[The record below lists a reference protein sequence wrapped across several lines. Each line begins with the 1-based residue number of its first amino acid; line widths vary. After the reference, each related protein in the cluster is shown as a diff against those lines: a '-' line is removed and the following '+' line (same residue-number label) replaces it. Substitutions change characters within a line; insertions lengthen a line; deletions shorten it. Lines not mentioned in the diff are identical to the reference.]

1 MKHVIVGTAGHIDH
15 GKSALVRALTGTDP
29 DRLKEEKERGITID
43 LGFAFLTDPERLT
56 LGFVDVPGH
65 ERFVKNML
73 AGAGGID
80 MVVLVVAAD
89 ESVMPQTRE
98 HFEICRLLRVKKGVV
113 VITKVDLV
121 DPELREIAAMEVNEL
136 TKGSFLE
143 GAQTVYV
150 SSKTGEGVDELKHV
164 LMEVAAGIAGRPSD
178 GLFRLPVDRVFTMK
192 GFGAV
197 ATGTLTSGSLAVDE
211 EVEVLPSGARARVR
225 GLQVHGETV
234 ERALAGQRT
243 AVNLQGIE
251 LSQVVRGDT
260 LARPG
265 TLLPSRMLDAELE
278 VLASSP
284 TPIKDL
290 ARVHLHIGT
299 AVVVARVRVLGNEV
313 AVTPGTRGP
322 VQFRLETPV
331 VATASDRFI
340 VRRYSPLETL
350 GGGRVLD
357 PTPMKHSVTSPD
369 VVKQLAALGSGDRV
383 DKAALFV
390 AEAGARGLQGSDLAR
405 RLGIDEASLA
415 KLVQELVQQER
426 AFRVSEKPPLL
437 LAPEAVSQISE
448 GILRE
453 LKAFHKANP
462 LREGM
467 PRGEL
472 REKATSRAPMEVFEW
487 SLGRMVDEG
496 KLRTVKDWVASS
508 DHRIELSSEEADARS
523 FLGDAFL
530 QARYQPSALAE
541 IASQNRR
548 DLKLLQRIARLLIQE
563 GTLVKVAEG
572 MVFHR
577 DALEELKRSVQQ
589 QKEKR
594 PKIDVAFFKDLAG
607 VTRKHAIPLLEWL
620 DREHVTRRVGS
631 ERVIL

>member
-29 DRLKEEKERGITID
+29 DRLKEEKERGITIG
-43 LGFAFLTDPERLT
+43 LGFAFLTDPERIT

-80 MVVLVVAAD
+80 MVMLVVAAD

-121 DPELREIAAMEVNEL
+121 EPELREIAAMEMSEL
-136 TKGSFLE
+136 AKGSFLE
-143 GAQTVYV
+143 EAQTIYV
-150 SSKTGEGVDELKHV
+150 SSKTGTGIDELKRV
-164 LMEVAAGIAGRPSD
+164 LFDIAAGVDSRPAD

-197 ATGTLTSGSLAVDE
+197 VTGTLTSGSLAVDE
-211 EVEVLPSGARARVR
+211 EVEVLPRGTKARVR
-225 GLQVHGETV
+225 GLQVHGAAED
-234 ERALAGQRT
+234 RALAGQRT

-251 LSQVVRGDT
+251 MSEVVRGDT

-265 TLLPSRMLDAELE
+265 TLLPSLMLDAELE

-284 TPIKDL
+284 TPVKDL

-299 AVVVARVRVLGNEV
+299 AVAVARVRVLGNQGTV
-313 AVTPGTRGP
+313 APGTHAL

-331 VATASDRFI
+331 VAAALDRFI
-340 VRRYSPLETL
+340 IRRYSPLETL

-357 PTPMKHSVTSPD
+357 PSPPKHSVTSRD
-369 VVKQLAALGSGDRV
+369 VVERLAALRSGDRV
-383 DKAALFV
+383 EACALFI
-390 AEAGARGLQGSDLAR
+390 ATSGPRGLDGAVLAR
-405 RLGIDEASLA
+405 RLGIDDASLA
-415 KLVQELVQQER
+415 KLVEVLLSNER
-426 AFRVSEKPPLL
+426 VFRVSEKPLL
-437 LAPEAVSQISE
+437 FLAPETAEQISAQ
-448 GILRE
+448 ILME
-453 LKAFHKANP
+453 LKSFQKANP

-472 REKATSRAPMEVFEW
+472 REKATARARLEVFEW
-487 SLGRMVDEG
+487 SLGRMVENG
-496 KLRTVKDWVASS
+496 KLRAVKDWVATS
-508 DHRIELSSEEADARS
+508 DHRIELSSEEAEARS
-523 FLGDAFL
+523 FLGDTFL
-530 QARYQPSALAE
+530 KARYQPPALAE
-541 IASQNRR
+541 IASKNRR
-548 DLKLLQRIARLLIQE
+548 DLKLLQRIARLLTQE

-577 DALEELKRSVQQ
+577 DALEELKQSVQQ